1 MLRYCKKGDL
11 IVPNDAARVISAHRI
26 PGERLLWAGRPK
38 QGLAFRGWDVLYVPF
53 GGLLLVGGSIFIV
66 LAISETGDPFLA
78 LFLSLWLLAAAY
90 MAVGR
95 FFVDA
100 RRRASTYYAV
110 TSMRA
115 LIISGK
121 ELGRVQSVNLR
132 SLQEITFTRRA
143 DNTGTIEFDR
153 HGGWFQQRFDMSRG
167 TDSPFLS
174 YDAMRTPAFEMI
186 ENPRDVEA
194 LILSVRDEAR
204 AAAPG

>member
-1 MLRYCKKGDL
+1 M
-11 IVPNDAARVISAHRI
+11 PNDAARVISAHRI

-100 RRRASTYYAV
+100 RRRASTWYAV
-110 TSMRA
+110 TNMRA

-143 DNTGTIEFDR
+143 DK
-153 HGGWFQQRFDMSRG
+153 
-167 TDSPFLS
+167 
-174 YDAMRTPAFEMI
+174 TPG
-186 ENPRDVEA
+186 R
-194 LILSVRDEAR
+194 SSST
-204 AAAPG
+204 AAAAGSSNGSTCHGERTHHGYRMTPCVRQLSR